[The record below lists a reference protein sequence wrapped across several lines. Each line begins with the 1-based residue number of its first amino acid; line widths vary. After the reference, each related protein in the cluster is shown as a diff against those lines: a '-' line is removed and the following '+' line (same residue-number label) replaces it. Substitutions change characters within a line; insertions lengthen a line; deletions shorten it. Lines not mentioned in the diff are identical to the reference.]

1 MRGGHAGS
9 PSGGRMKARGNPL
22 ASNDPSQSLR
32 VAAMRDVGLD
42 AGIGLLVGKPLGADA
57 EPFAGFG
64 IVGYLFERFRFPI
77 TPLVLGV
84 ILGPLAE
91 TSFMTTMVS
100 FNNDWT
106 VFFTRPLSLV
116 MLLMAAGLVLLIVLP
131 YVLTVWAA

>member
-1 MRGGHAGS
+1 MFRLH
-9 PSGGRMKARGNPL
+9 
-22 ASNDPSQSLR
+22 SLR
-32 VAAMRDVGLD
+32 ARVALYFAAFG
-42 AGIGLLVGKPLGADA
+42 ALLSVVMAV
-57 EPFAGFG
+57 FG

-106 VFFTRPLSLV
+106 VFFKRPVSGILMTMACIALV
-116 MLLMAAGLVLLIVLP
+116 YPVARHRLQRRRLHKREQ
-131 YVLTVWAA
+131 